1 MSNGWFV
8 PADAAFIIVVVM
20 LALPQRRAG
29 REEGAV
35 LLQEVENMLRLAALL
50 TGFSANRE
58 G

>member
-8 PADAAFIIVVVM
+8 PADAAFIMVVVM
-20 LALPQRRAG
+20 LPLPQREAG
-29 REEGAV
+29 REDGAV
-35 LLQEVENMLRLAALL
+35 LLQEVENRLRLAALF

>member
-20 LALPQRRAG
+20 LALPWRRAG

-35 LLQEVENMLRLAALL
+35 LLQGVENKQH
-50 TGFSANRE
+50 F
-58 G
+58 